1 VRQRFQ
7 VLPGGSLRGATAQ
20 AVVATPAG
28 DPAPAGDVALLEAPA
43 PTTALDAEA
52 REPIGFA
59 IEAVM
64 ETTETAVATIS
75 IAQSKYQQARMMGYT
90 GDDCSECGSM
100 KMVRNGTCTK
110 CLDCGS
116 TSGCS

>member
-1 VRQRFQ
+1 
-7 VLPGGSLRGATAQ
+7 VLPGGALGGATALADTQ
-20 AVVATPAG
+20 APA
-28 DPAPAGDVALLEAPA
+28 DAAHAPAGDLAVIEARVQA
-43 PTTALDAEA
+43 QTALDVEA

-59 IEAVM
+59 IDAVM
-64 ETTETAVATIS
+64 ETETAVGTIS
-75 IAQSKYQQARMMGYT
+75 AAAEKYKQARLMGFT

>member
-1 VRQRFQ
+1 M
-7 VLPGGSLRGATAQ
+7 
-20 AVVATPAG
+20 VV
-28 DPAPAGDVALLEAPA
+28 E
-43 PTTALDAEA
+43 
-52 REPIGFA
+52 
-59 IEAVM
+59 
-64 ETTETAVATIS
+64 TETAVATVS
-75 IAQSKYQQARMMGYT
+75 AAAEKYKQARLMGFT